1 MGDLN
6 LTIVDQMLM
15 ALLLERAAED
25 GRVPEEIAKD
35 ALFRGLMW
43 TPAERLAHADRIRA
57 ASRDPA
63 DGDRLEDSTLM
74 IWRLRDGT

>member
-6 LTIVDQMLM
+6 LTNVDQMLL

-25 GRVPEEIAKD
+25 GRAPEDIAKD
-35 ALFRGLMW
+35 ALLRGLMW

-57 ASRDPA
+57 ASRDIA
-63 DGDRLEDSTLM
+63 EDDRPEDSTLM
-74 IWRLRDGT
+74 IRRLRDGT